1 MNENPNYYAIIPAEV
16 RYDKDL
22 SSTAKLLYAEI
33 TSLCS
38 KSGEC
43 WATNEYFSNL
53 YSTSERTISRLLKLL
68 KDKNYIS
75 IELIY
80 KSKSKEI
87 EKRAIKLANVG
98 IDKNVEGYRQKCQEG
113 IDKNVFYPIDKNV
126 QENNINNINNTSIN
140 NIPPIIPHKLV
151 SHRRCIIDK
160 KENVQF
166 DYFWKLYPRKE
177 KKSNAKSWFEKNK
190 ISDELFELI
199 ISKLEMFKK
208 TESWNKD
215 DGKYI
220 PYAITWLNQKR
231 WEDEIKI
238 AESKEEENERI
249 RKELE
254 NEFRSN

>member
-68 KDKNYIS
+68 RDKNYIS

-98 IDKNVEGYRQKCQEG
+98 IDKNVEGYRQKCQKG

-140 NIPPIIPHKLV
+140 NIPPIIPH
-151 SHRRCIIDK
+151 RRCIIDK
-160 KENVQF
+160 KGNIQF

-177 KKSNAKSWFEKNK
+177 KKSNAKSWFEKSK

-199 ISKLEMFKK
+199 ISKLELFKK
-208 TESWNKD
+208 TESWNKEN
-215 DGKYI
+215 GKYI

-231 WEDEIKI
+231 WEDEIKLE
-238 AESKEEENERI
+238 ESKEEENERI

-254 NEFRSN
+254 NEFRTN

>member
-43 WATNEYFSNL
+43 WASNEYFSNL

-140 NIPPIIPHKLV
+140 NIPPIIPH
-151 SHRRCIIDK
+151 RRCIVDK
-160 KENVQF
+160 KWNIQF

-177 KKSNAKSWFEKNK
+177 KKSNAKSWFEKSK

-199 ISKLEMFKK
+199 ISKLELFKK
-208 TESWNKD
+208 TESWNKEN
-215 DGKYI
+215 GKYI

-231 WEDEIKI
+231 WEDEIKLE
-238 AESKEEENERI
+238 ESKEEENERI

-254 NEFRSN
+254 NEFRTN

>member
-43 WATNEYFSNL
+43 WASNEYFSNL
-53 YSTSERTISRLLKLL
+53 YSISERTISRLLKLL

-140 NIPPIIPHKLV
+140 NIPPIIPH
-151 SHRRCIIDK
+151 RRCIIDNK
-160 KENVQF
+160 GNIQF

-177 KKSNAKSWFEKNK
+177 KKSNAKKWFEKNK

-199 ISKLEMFKK
+199 ISKLELFKK

>member
-43 WATNEYFSNL
+43 WASNEYFSNL

-98 IDKNVEGYRQKCQEG
+98 IDKNVERYRQKCQEG

-140 NIPPIIPHKLV
+140 IIPPIIPH
-151 SHRRCIIDK
+151 RRCIVDK
-160 KENVQF
+160 KGNIQF

-190 ISDELFELI
+190 ISDELFSLI
-199 ISKLEMFKK
+199 ISKLELFKK

-231 WEDEIKI
+231 WEDEIKLE
-238 AESKEEENERI
+238 ESKEEENERI

-254 NEFRSN
+254 NEFRTN

>member
-68 KDKNYIS
+68 RDKNYIS

-98 IDKNVEGYRQKCQEG
+98 IDKNVEGYRQKCQKG

-140 NIPPIIPHKLV
+140 NIPPIIPH
-151 SHRRCIIDK
+151 RRCIVDK
-160 KENVQF
+160 KGNIQF
-166 DYFWKLYPRKE
+166 DYFWNLYPRKE

-190 ISDELFELI
+190 ISNELFELI
-199 ISKLEMFKK
+199 ISKLELFKK

-215 DGKYI
+215 DGKYV

-231 WEDEIKI
+231 WEDEIKLT
-238 AESKEEENERI
+238 ESKEEENERI

>member
-43 WATNEYFSNL
+43 WASNEYFSNL

-140 NIPPIIPHKLV
+140 NIPPIIPH
-151 SHRRCIIDK
+151 RRCIVDK
-160 KENVQF
+160 KGNIQF

-190 ISDELFELI
+190 ISDELFSLI
-199 ISKLEMFKK
+199 ISKLELFKK

-231 WEDEIKI
+231 WEDEIKLE
-238 AESKEEENERI
+238 ESKEEENERI

-254 NEFRSN
+254 NEFRTN

>member
-98 IDKNVEGYRQKCQEG
+98 IDKNVDGYRQKCQEG

-140 NIPPIIPHKLV
+140 NIPPIIPH
-151 SHRRCIIDK
+151 RRCIVDK
-160 KENVQF
+160 KWNIQF

-177 KKSNAKSWFEKNK
+177 KKSNAKSWFEKSK

-199 ISKLEMFKK
+199 ISKLELFKK
-208 TESWNKD
+208 TESWNKEN
-215 DGKYI
+215 GKYI

-231 WEDEIKI
+231 WEDEIKLE
-238 AESKEEENERI
+238 ESKEEENERI

-254 NEFRSN
+254 NEFRTN

>member
-43 WATNEYFSNL
+43 WASNEYFSNL

-140 NIPPIIPHKLV
+140 NIPPIIPH
-151 SHRRCIIDK
+151 RRCIIDK
-160 KENVQF
+160 KGNIQF

-190 ISDELFELI
+190 ISDELFSLI
-199 ISKLEMFKK
+199 ISKLELFKK

-231 WEDEIKI
+231 WEDEIKLE
-238 AESKEEENERI
+238 ESKEEENEII

-254 NEFRSN
+254 NEFRTN

>member
-43 WATNEYFSNL
+43 WASNEYFSNL

-87 EKRAIKLANVG
+87 EKRAIKLANLG
-98 IDKNVEGYRQKCQEG
+98 IDKNVERYRQKCQEG

-140 NIPPIIPHKLV
+140 NIPPIIPH
-151 SHRRCIIDK
+151 RRCIVDK
-160 KENVQF
+160 KGNIQF

-190 ISDELFELI
+190 ISDELFSLI
-199 ISKLEMFKK
+199 ISKLELFKK

-231 WEDEIKI
+231 WEDEIKLT
-238 AESKEEENERI
+238 ESKEEENERI

>member
-87 EKRAIKLANVG
+87 EKRAIKLANIG
-98 IDKNVEGYRQKCQEG
+98 MDKNVEGYRQECQEG

-140 NIPPIIPHKLV
+140 NIPPIIPH
-151 SHRRCIIDK
+151 RRCIIDK
-160 KENVQF
+160 KGNIQF

-177 KKSNAKSWFEKNK
+177 KKSNAKSWFEKSK

-199 ISKLEMFKK
+199 ISKLELFKK
-208 TESWNKD
+208 TESWNKEN
-215 DGKYI
+215 GKYI

-231 WEDEIKI
+231 WEDEIKLE
-238 AESKEEENERI
+238 ESKEEENERI

-254 NEFRSN
+254 NEFRTN

>member
-68 KDKNYIS
+68 RDKNYIS

-140 NIPPIIPHKLV
+140 NIPPIIPH
-151 SHRRCIIDK
+151 RRCIIDK
-160 KENVQF
+160 KGNIQF

-177 KKSNAKSWFEKNK
+177 KKSNAKSWFEKSK

-199 ISKLEMFKK
+199 ISKLELFKK

-231 WEDEIKI
+231 WEDEIKLE
-238 AESKEEENERI
+238 ESKEEENERI

-254 NEFRSN
+254 NEFRAN

>member
-43 WATNEYFSNL
+43 WASNEYFSSL

-98 IDKNVEGYRQKCQEG
+98 IDKNVEGYRQKCHEG

-140 NIPPIIPHKLV
+140 NIPPIIPH
-151 SHRRCIIDK
+151 RRCIVDK
-160 KENVQF
+160 KGNIQF

-177 KKSNAKSWFEKNK
+177 KKAKAKSWFEKSK

-199 ISKLEMFKK
+199 ISKLELFKK

-231 WEDEIKI
+231 WEDEIKLE
-238 AESKEEENERI
+238 ESKAEENERI

-254 NEFRSN
+254 NEFRAN

>member
-43 WATNEYFSNL
+43 WASNEYFSNL

-140 NIPPIIPHKLV
+140 NIPPIIPH
-151 SHRRCIIDK
+151 RRCIVDK
-160 KENVQF
+160 KGNIQF

-177 KKSNAKSWFEKNK
+177 KKSNAKSWFEKSK

-199 ISKLEMFKK
+199 ISKLELFKK

-231 WEDEIKI
+231 WEDEIKLE
-238 AESKEEENERI
+238 ESKEEENERI

-254 NEFRSN
+254 NEFRAN

>member
-1 MNENPNYYAIIPAEV
+1 MNENPNYYAIIPSEV

-53 YSTSERTISRLLKLL
+53 YSTSERTISRLLKML

-75 IELIY
+75 IEFVY

-98 IDKNVEGYRQKCQEG
+98 IDNNVNRYRQECQEG
-113 IDKNVFYPIDKNV
+113 IDNNVFYPIDKNV

-140 NIPPIIPHKLV
+140 NIPPIIPH
-151 SHRRCIIDK
+151 RRCIVDK
-160 KENVQF
+160 KGNIQF
-166 DYFWKLYPRKE
+166 DYFWNLYPRKE
-177 KKSNAKSWFEKNK
+177 KKSNAKSWFEKSK

-199 ISKLEMFKK
+199 ISKLELFKK

-215 DGKYI
+215 DGKYV

-231 WEDEIKI
+231 WEDEIKLT
-238 AESKEEENERI
+238 ESKEEENERI

-254 NEFRSN
+254 NEFRTN

>member
-43 WATNEYFSNL
+43 WASNEYFSNL
-53 YSTSERTISRLLKLL
+53 YSISERTISRLLKLL

-98 IDKNVEGYRQKCQEG
+98 IDKNVMR
-113 IDKNVFYPIDKNV
+113 V
-126 QENNINNINNTSIN
+126 
-140 NIPPIIPHKLV
+140 
-151 SHRRCIIDK
+151 
-160 KENVQF
+160 
-166 DYFWKLYPRKE
+166 
-177 KKSNAKSWFEKNK
+177 
-190 ISDELFELI
+190 
-199 ISKLEMFKK
+199 
-208 TESWNKD
+208 
-215 DGKYI
+215 
-220 PYAITWLNQKR
+220 
-231 WEDEIKI
+231 
-238 AESKEEENERI
+238 
-249 RKELE
+249 
-254 NEFRSN
+254 